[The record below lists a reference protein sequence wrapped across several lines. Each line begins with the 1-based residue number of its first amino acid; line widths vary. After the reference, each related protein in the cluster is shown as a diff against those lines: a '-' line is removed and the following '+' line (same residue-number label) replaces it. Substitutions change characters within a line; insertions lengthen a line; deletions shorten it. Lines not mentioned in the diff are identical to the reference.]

1 MRSSRSYL
9 PGIRPLSMIHKFP
22 SVCGSPMLE
31 SKAACLPGNCIRF
44 RASMVFLT
52 KEKAADLPL
61 EQARKEALKYSN
73 LCLANLAVIRILEK
87 QVGRLVTELGAS
99 HQLVLDSQAQLET
112 LRNRVFGRS
121 SERRLGNEDLPL
133 LDPTALAPA
142 NGQRDEEKAPPKK
155 KRKRE
160 KFGRTEQPAL
170 PRTVIDHVLP
180 AEQIAAG
187 NLEKWEN
194 QFEISELITVEP
206 TKFKIEEHRRQKYLV
221 TAPVKAPDAAAAQ
234 AAEIAGGTPAEVKPA
249 PASPEKKRPAIV
261 TAPGPLKL
269 KEGSRYSIE
278 FGVDVGISKYSFHL
292 PLDRQVRIARGQ
304 GLTVTSQAL
313 FAQVD
318 TIAWYL
324 KLNVIPG
331 IRAKILES
339 RVNLGDETYWEN
351 LGKKEKG
358 KKRFWLWG
366 VRNEKA
372 VLFDVFDARSK
383 KVAQKFLAGLRG
395 VLLTDGYQVY
405 RSLASE
411 SLVLAND
418 WAHVRRKFLA
428 AEKTHPVESKW
439 FVEQIRALF
448 AIEGQIKGRDLP
460 VRRSVRLET
469 SRPITEA
476 IGSRLIELKKV
487 LPQSPLGRA
496 VNYTLNLWSGLT
508 RFLEDPEIPLDTN
521 SMESQFRPPVV
532 GRKNHYG
539 SKSLETAEVAAS
551 WYTTIATC
559 ETNGVDSRAYID
571 DTLRRILTGAP
582 VLMPWEWKPLAPEA
596 QPSQA
601 PAGASEG
608 SRGVVS
614 ETVVIETIPDAAA
627 DPPEN
632 GAMPASELVS

>member
-1 MRSSRSYL
+1 
-9 PGIRPLSMIHKFP
+9 
-22 SVCGSPMLE
+22 MLE

-44 RASMVFLT
+44 RAGMVYLT

-99 HQLVLDSQAQLET
+99 HQLVLDSQAQLDT

-133 LDPTALAPA
+133 LDPTALALA

-155 KRKRE
+155 KKKRE

-206 TKFKIEEHRRQKYLV
+206 TKFKIEEHRRQKYLI
-221 TAPVKAPDAAAAQ
+221 KAPDAAHATG
-234 AAEIAGGTPAEVKPA
+234 AEAA
-249 PASPEKKRPAIV
+249 PASPEKKLPVIV

-292 PLDRQVRIARGQ
+292 PLDRQVRMAQGQ
-304 GLTVTSQAL
+304 GLTVTSQTL
-313 FAQVD
+313 YAQVD
-318 TIAWYL
+318 AIAWYL

-331 IRAKILES
+331 IRARILES

-383 KVAQKFLAGLRG
+383 KVAQKFLSGLRG

-411 SLVLAND
+411 RLVLAND

-448 AIEGQIKGRDLP
+448 AIEGQIKKCDLP
-460 VRRSVRLET
+460 VRRSVRQDA

-521 SMESQFRPPVV
+521 SMESTFRSPVV
-532 GRKNHYG
+532 GRKNHCG
-539 SKSLETAEVAAS
+539 SKSLETAVVAAV

-559 ETNGVDSRAYID
+559 ETNAVDPRAYVD
-571 DTLRRILTGAP
+571 DTLRRILTKAP
-582 VLMPWEWKPLAPEA
+582 VLMPWEWKPLP
-596 QPSQA
+596 
-601 PAGASEG
+601 
-608 SRGVVS
+608 VS